1 MSKRSEVVVIGGG
14 ISGTAAALDLARSG
28 ARVVLIERG
37 PGLAAMASGW
47 TLAGVRQSGR
57 LAPEV
62 PLAQA
67 AVKRW
72 EHLNEEL
79 DAETEY
85 RQFGNL
91 RLARTA
97 DEVASIADMVDEQR
111 ALGLEISFL
120 PDNAAVRSAA
130 PAISET
136 VLAASYC
143 PTDGHANPKMAVNA
157 FGRAA
162 IEEGVTIRTNTEVIE
177 IVAEGGRV
185 QGVRTSDDVIAA
197 DAVVV
202 AAGVFSD
209 RLVRPFGIDIPITIT
224 QAIIAQTA
232 PAPPLLTQVLG
243 VANGDVAG
251 RQEVSGRLRFT
262 GAALPW
268 PSGEPT
274 YDRIALLPSAGE
286 IAALVQRTTAVLPV
300 FGMLGLEHLWGGL
313 LDMTPDALPVI
324 ELAEQVEGL
333 AIAAGFSG
341 HGFCL
346 GPITGRILA
355 ELVTTG
361 TSSLPIEAFRSSR
374 FASDRPKTAA
384 LLHG

>member
-1 MSKRSEVVVIGGG
+1 MAVRDVVVIGGG
-14 ISGTAAALDLARSG
+14 ISGTATAYDLARSG
-28 ARVVLIERG
+28 ARVTLIERG
-37 PGLAAMASGW
+37 PELAAMASGW

-67 AVKRW
+67 AVTRW

-79 DAETEY
+79 DADSEY
-85 RQFGNL
+85 RQQGNL
-91 RLARTA
+91 RLARTP
-97 DEVASIADMVDEQR
+97 DEVDVIRAMVDEQQ

-120 PDNAAVRSAA
+120 SDNAAVRAVA
-130 PAISET
+130 PALSET

-162 IEEGVTIRTNTEVIE
+162 EQEGVMIRTNTEVTE
-177 IVAEGGRV
+177 IVADGGCV
-185 QGVRTSDDVIAA
+185 QGVRTHDGMIGA

-202 AAGVFSD
+202 AAGVYTD
-209 RLVRPFGIDIPITIT
+209 RLVRPLGIEIPITIT
-224 QAIIAQTA
+224 QAIVAQTA
-232 PAPPLLTQVLG
+232 PAPPLLAQVLG
-243 VANGDVAG
+243 VANGDIAG

-262 GAALPW
+262 GASLPW
-268 PSGEPT
+268 PSQEPT
-274 YDRIALLPSAGE
+274 RDPITLLPPAGE
-286 IAALVQRTTAVLPV
+286 IAALVQRTAAVFPA
-300 FGMLGLEHLWGGL
+300 FGTLGLEHLWGGL

-324 ELAEQVEGL
+324 ERAENIEGL
-333 AIAAGFSG
+333 VVAAGFSG

-346 GPITGRILA
+346 GPVTGRILA

-374 FASDRPKTAA
+374 FGEDHATTEA

>member
-1 MSKRSEVVVIGGG
+1 MAVQDVVVVGGG
-14 ISGTAAALDLARSG
+14 ISGTAAAHDLARSG
-28 ARVVLIERG
+28 ARVTLIERG
-37 PGLAAMASGW
+37 PELAAMASGW

-79 DAETEY
+79 DADTEY
-85 RQFGNL
+85 RQQGNL
-91 RLARTA
+91 RLARTP
-97 DEVASIADMVDEQR
+97 DEVDIIRAMVEEQQ

-120 PDNAAVRSAA
+120 SDNAAVRAVA
-130 PAISET
+130 PALSET

-143 PTDGHANPKMAVNA
+143 PTDGHANPKLAVNA

-162 IEEGVTIRTNTEVIE
+162 EEEGVTIRTNTEVTE
-177 IVAEGGRV
+177 IVADGGRV
-185 QGVRTSDDVIAA
+185 RGVLTNDGMIAA
-197 DAVVV
+197 DTVVV
-202 AAGVFSD
+202 AAGVYTN
-209 RLVRPFGIDIPITIT
+209 RLVRPFGIEIPITIT

-232 PAPPLLTQVLG
+232 PAPPLLEQVLG

-262 GAALPW
+262 GTSLPW

-274 YDRIALLPSAGE
+274 RDPIALLPPAGE
-286 IAALVQRTTAVLPV
+286 IAALVQRTAAVFPA
-300 FGMLGLEHLWGGL
+300 FATFGLEHLWGGL

-324 ELAEQVEGL
+324 ERAEQVDGL
-333 AIAAGFSG
+333 VVAAGFSG

-346 GPITGRILA
+346 GPVTGRILA

-374 FASDRPKTAA
+374 FGDGHAITEA

>member
-1 MSKRSEVVVIGGG
+1 MATRREVVVIGGG
-14 ISGTAAALDLARSG
+14 ISGTAAAFDLARSG
-28 ARVVLIERG
+28 ARVTLIERG

-57 LAPEV
+57 LAAEV

-91 RLARTA
+91 RLARA
-97 DEVASIADMVDEQR
+97 PAEVTSIAEMVNEQQ

-120 PDNAAVRSAA
+120 PDNAAVRSVA
-130 PAISET
+130 PALSES

-143 PTDGHANPKMAVNA
+143 PTDGHANPKLAVNA

-162 IEEGVTIRTNTEVIE
+162 AEEGVTIRTNTEVRE
-177 IVAEGGRV
+177 IVVRGGCV
-185 QGVRTSDDVIAA
+185 KGVLTNDEAISA

-209 RLVRPFGIDIPITIT
+209 RLVRPLGIEIPITIT
-224 QAIIAQTA
+224 QAIVAQTA
-232 PAPPLLTQVLG
+232 PAPPLLAQVLG
-243 VANGDVAG
+243 VANGDIAG

-262 GAALPW
+262 GTALPW

-274 YDRIALLPSAGE
+274 YDPVALLPSAGE
-286 IAALVQRTTAVLPV
+286 IAALVQRTAAVLPT
-300 FGMLGLEHLWGGL
+300 FGTLGLEHLWGGL

-324 ELAEQVEGL
+324 ELAEHVEGL

-346 GPITGRILA
+346 GPVTGRILA

-361 TSSLPIEAFRSSR
+361 RSSLPIEAFRSSR
-374 FASDRPKTAA
+374 FASDRPTTEA

>member
-1 MSKRSEVVVIGGG
+1 MTKPRDVVVIGGG
-14 ISGTAAALDLARSG
+14 ISGTVAAHDLARAG
-28 ARVVLIERG
+28 AKVTLVERG
-37 PGLAAMASGW
+37 PELAAMASGW

-79 DAETEY
+79 DADTEY
-85 RQFGNL
+85 RQQGNL
-91 RLARTA
+91 RLARTSE
-97 DEVASIADMVDEQR
+97 EVDVIRAMVDEQQ
-111 ALGLEISFL
+111 ALGLKISFL
-120 PDNAAVRSAA
+120 PDNAAVRAVA
-130 PAISET
+130 PALSEM

-143 PTDGHANPKMAVNA
+143 PTDGHANPKLAVNA

-162 IEEGVTIRTNTEVIE
+162 EREGVTIRTNTEVTE
-177 IVAEGGRV
+177 IVADGGRV
-185 QGVRTSDDVIAA
+185 SGVRTSAGMIAT

-202 AAGVFSD
+202 AAGVYTD
-209 RLVRPFGIDIPITIT
+209 RLVRPFGIEIPITIT

-232 PAPPLLTQVLG
+232 PVPPILEQVLG

-262 GAALPW
+262 GTSLPW
-268 PSGEPT
+268 PSQEPT
-274 YDRIALLPSAGE
+274 RDPIALLPPAGE
-286 IAALVQRTTAVLPV
+286 IAALVQRTSAVFPA
-300 FGMLGLEHLWGGL
+300 FGTFGLEHVWGGL

-324 ELAEQVEGL
+324 ERAEPVEGL
-333 AIAAGFSG
+333 VIAAGFSG

-346 GPITGRILA
+346 GPVTGRILA

-374 FASDRPKTAA
+374 FGDSQATTEA